1 MPILYDIDIQIPV
14 SSLTIVI
21 GKVGSGKSTLLRGL
35 LGEIYNLSGSVYTS
49 TNQVAYCGQEPWL
62 INASIKDN
70 ILAGSLLDE
79 TWYNTVL
86 TACALDYDIA
96 KFPQHDRQLVGSKG
110 LSLSGGQKQRVV
122 RYPLYTCLDCSD
134 LIFSGF
140 GKGVIREE
148 GDCDF

>member
-1 MPILYDIDIQIPV
+1 MIFIGTVTDKQSAFSSIEKQAIVVKNGSFAANINDLPILYDVDIQIPLL
-14 SSLTIVI
+14 SLTVVI
-21 GKVGSGKSTLLRGL
+21 GKVGSGKSILLRGL

-96 KFPQHDRQLVGSKG
+96 KFPQHDR
-110 LSLSGGQKQRVV
+110 
-122 RYPLYTCLDCSD
+122 
-134 LIFSGF
+134 
-140 GKGVIREE
+140 
-148 GDCDF
+148 